1 MAASRKSN
9 NIQFHLPGAARE
21 TPTLPPALK
30 AGSRGAAPLA
40 DPFLD
45 GVVHV
50 EAAYTLSAL
59 GRDAGPTASPRV
71 ARANLVALE
80 ATDGSTVFI
89 RADKLR
95 DDLARVRPE
104 AVRDDGSIDLAALRD
119 PGATA
124 RGLTDWLWSGL
135 SVLSLTPDEITDAA
149 REKAL
154 EWLQEWLGEP
164 AEDLADAS
172 ASWLGAKALMW
183 AIENQLAGEPG
194 IYHWRDGGALSAGDR
209 CAPGDTRLGA
219 AAEGPMLLFIH
230 GTGSHTLGSF
240 KELRTPAA
248 RGDWEALARRFG
260 DRVFGFEHRTF
271 SESPIE
277 NALQLARTLPAGAR
291 LSVVTHSRGGLVGDL
306 LCLAGLGDDAIA
318 AYRHLPPPNEKES
331 ARQKRL
337 RDLVTAHD
345 QASLKALR
353 DELAAKNFQIERYV
367 RVASPARGTRLL
379 SDNLDVFLSGLLSLM
394 GKLVGAVTG
403 PAGGAVLSAFKR
415 IVLEIADKRIDA
427 RIVPGIEAMLTDA
440 PMSTLLAGAQRKQGI
455 AMGVIAGD
463 IEGGNVLQR
472 LGVMFTDW
480 MLFDRFD
487 NDLVVDTDSMYAG
500 LATRND
506 ARYVFDQG
514 ASVNHFSYFT
524 NRHTRAALRDWLT
537 ADDPATVPTFAAI
550 VRRHEPAAA
559 EARRSAASR
568 GVPAADTRPV
578 VIFLPGIMGSNLEI
592 RKAADKPGDGDRVW
606 FDFLDLAS
614 GGLPKIRID
623 KRDVH
628 EESLFDMFYGELAEF
643 LEATHRVIRFP
654 YDWRQPIQGKGDAA
668 ERLAAT
674 LEEALDEHPNQPVRL
689 LAHSMGGLVCR
700 TMIAR
705 RPDLWEALTKR
716 SGGRFVMLGTPNNGS
731 YLMVET
737 LLGKSS
743 TMRQLARLDLVH
755 GMQTVLDIVAGF
767 PGALQLLP
775 RPKFVD
781 GAPSLHDDYLVA
793 DLWPKLAA
801 ANRDRWF
808 GDGIAGHASADALAL
823 ARELWDGPL
832 TSNDAP
838 NPVERVHYVFGQSEK
853 TPCGLTDE
861 GGQLKMLGTPEGD
874 GSVSWASGRLGNLP
888 PEQSWYMPVDHGALA
903 NTEDY
908 FPAILDLL
916 QAGATTRLGRLP
928 ASRGTAAAP
937 FPYDAAPP
945 VLPTE
950 EELARSVVGSRPRR
964 RKPVTAIR
972 PLQVCVTAMDLR
984 FARQPLL
991 CGHYLGDA
999 ISGAEG
1005 TIDRYLVG
1013 GALRQRERLGVY
1025 AGDIGSSA
1033 FVLQARSNEDRLRGT
1048 GRGAVIVGLGRFGAL
1063 TAADIAETVR
1073 AGVLRFLLVAH
1084 DRQGAKRD
1092 EPAADTDLADSE
1104 LTLASLLIGFNSTTH
1119 ISVDDSIEMIV
1130 RGVLAANRQF
1140 AEAMPLTH
1148 LRIARLEFIELYLDT
1163 ALSAAR
1169 AVSALPQ
1176 RMASE
1181 LRRLEARIDAAD
1193 MLYEGEGARP
1203 RLSVSARSDYWPR
1216 LLVTAADQPENL
1228 PVAVTQPP
1236 APLTETVTGEPVAE
1250 FLKYVFLSERAR
1262 AESLVQ
1268 QRQPGLIEAL
1278 VGNAITHDQYDADLA
1293 RTLFQLMVP
1302 LDFKASAR
1310 EADQLVLVV
1319 DGYTANLPWE
1329 MLQAD
1334 DLPMVVRTA
1343 MVRQFAT
1350 ARYRRNPLSVTRKVA
1365 CVIANPSTRGFF
1377 TKFGKAPEPVPPEP
1391 DNHLPDLPGAAA
1403 EGAAVRDLLG
1413 ECGYQVNY
1421 GEGLEALEIFARLF
1435 RQPCKVL
1442 AIAGHGVFH
1451 TEARDGKARTGVVL
1465 SDGMLL
1471 TAAEVSQMEIVP
1483 ELVFLNCCHLGAMS
1497 VAPEAANRLAYSL
1510 ARELIE
1516 IGVRCVVAAGWQ
1528 VNDDAATLFA
1538 RSFFEAFVRQSQP
1551 FGKAI
1556 FTARLATWEQY
1567 PLCNTWGAYQ
1577 AYGDPQYMLDP
1588 PTDDMK
1594 ESVPTGFISPIELV
1608 DMLGALRTD
1617 LGYDRRSVAAVE
1629 RQLAAVFGHVPP
1641 AWQNLPE
1648 VQAAVGSIYAELGSE
1663 GFEHA
1668 CVAYARALAA
1678 QDLAGRVPVRII
1690 EQLANLEARRG
1701 EAIGDI
1707 KLIDSAIGRL
1717 QALIALATSHTC
1729 TGESA
1734 PVRNMERYAVLGS
1747 ALKRKAAVVALTGS
1761 WADVRPIL
1769 EEARNAYAS
1778 AECPSDQ
1785 PDFDPYP
1792 MINRLQLD
1800 WLLLEA
1806 DDPARH
1812 DQVARQADACAR
1824 VARRLFAQSG
1834 DFFNAVKPADAELTA
1849 RLFDGLDSEDGPHLA
1864 SLYDDAIAQI
1874 PRSRRKYDSVV
1885 RQIVLLARFTRL
1897 RAQAGDAHR
1906 AEILD
1911 DLAGA
1916 LADS

>member
-1 MAASRKSN
+1 MPASRKSN

-21 TPTLPPALK
+21 APALPPALK

-45 GVVHV
+45 GVVRV
-50 EAAYTLSAL
+50 EAAYTLSAP

-71 ARANLVALE
+71 ARGNLVALE
-80 ATDGSTVFI
+80 TADGSTVFM

-95 DDLARVRPE
+95 EDLARVRPE
-104 AVRDDGSIDLAALRD
+104 AIRDDGSIDLAALRD
-119 PGATA
+119 PGAAA
-124 RGLTDWLWSGL
+124 RGVSDWLWSGL
-135 SVLSLTPDEITDAA
+135 SVLSLTPDAITEAA

-164 AEDLADAS
+164 ADELADAG

-194 IYHWRDGGALSAGDR
+194 VYHWRDGGALTAGDR
-209 CAPGDTRLGA
+209 CAADDARLATA
-219 AAEGPMLLFIH
+219 ADGPMLLFIH

-240 KELRTPAA
+240 KELRAPSASS
-248 RGDWEALARRFG
+248 DWEPLARRFG

-306 LCLAGLGDDAIA
+306 LCLAGLADDAIA
-318 AYRHLPPPNEKES
+318 AYRHQAPPNEKES
-331 ARQKRL
+331 AREKRL
-337 RDLVTAHD
+337 RDLVSAHD
-345 QASLKALR
+345 QESLKALR
-353 DELAAKNFQIERYV
+353 DELATKNFQIERYV
-367 RVASPARGTRLL
+367 RVACPARGTRLL

-427 RIVPGIEAMLTDA
+427 RIVPGIEAMLTDG

-455 AMGVIAGD
+455 AMGVISGD
-463 IEGGNVLQR
+463 IEGGNVLKR

-480 MLFDRFD
+480 MLFDHFD

-506 ARYVFDQG
+506 TRYVFDQD

-537 ADDPATVPTFAAI
+537 VDDPATVPTFAPI
-550 VRRHEPAAA
+550 IRLHEPAAA
-559 EARRSAASR
+559 AARREAASR
-568 GVPAADTRPV
+568 GVPAPDTRPV
-578 VIFLPGIMGSNLEI
+578 VIFLPGIMGSHLEL
-592 RKAADKPGDGDRVW
+592 RKNSDKPGDGDRVW

-614 GGLPKIRID
+614 GGLPEIRID
-623 KRDVH
+623 KPDVH
-628 EESLFDMFYGELAEF
+628 EESLFDMFYGDLTVF

-654 YDWRQPIQGKGDAA
+654 YDWRLPVHTKGGTAD
-668 ERLAAT
+668 RLAAM
-674 LEEALDEHPNQPVRL
+674 LEKALADNPNQPVRL

-705 RPDLWEALTKR
+705 RPDLWEALVKR
-716 SGGRFVMLGTPNNGS
+716 AGGRFVMLGTPNNGS
-731 YLMVET
+731 YLMVEA
-737 LLGKSS
+737 LLGKSD
-743 TMRQLARLDLVH
+743 TMRQLARLDLAH
-755 GMQTVLDIVAGF
+755 GMQAVLDVVAGF

-781 GAPSLHDDYLVA
+781 GTPSLHDDYLVA
-793 DLWPKLAA
+793 DLWPQLAA
-801 ANRDRWF
+801 QNRDRWF
-808 GDGIAGHASADALAL
+808 GDGIAGQASADGLAL
-823 ARELWDGPL
+823 ARELWDGAL
-832 TSNDAP
+832 SSNDAP
-838 NPVERVHYVFGQSEK
+838 NPVERVHYVFGQAEK
-853 TPCGLTDE
+853 TPCGLVEE

-874 GSVSWASGRLGNLP
+874 GSVSWASGRLANLP

-903 NTEDY
+903 DTDDY

-916 QAGATTRLGRLP
+916 QTGTTTRLGRLP
-928 ASRGTAAAP
+928 ASRGAAAAP
-937 FPYDAAPP
+937 LPYDAPPP

-964 RKPVTAIR
+964 RKPVTAVR

-1025 AGDIGSSA
+1025 AGEIGSSA
-1033 FVLQARSNEDRLRGT
+1033 FVLQARGNEDRLRGT

-1063 TAADIAETVR
+1063 SAADIAETVR
-1073 AGVLRFLLVAH
+1073 AGVLRFLLLAH
-1084 DRQGAKRD
+1084 DRQGARRD
-1092 EPAADTDLADSE
+1092 EPTDVAPADSE

-1148 LRIARLEFIELYLDT
+1148 LRVARLEFIELYLDT
-1163 ALSAAR
+1163 ALTAAR
-1169 AVSALPQ
+1169 AVTALPQ

-1181 LRRLEARIDAAD
+1181 LRRLEARIQAAD
-1193 MLYEGEGARP
+1193 VLYEGEGARP
-1203 RLSVSARSDYWPR
+1203 RLAASARSDYWPR
-1216 LLVTAADQPENL
+1216 LLVTAADQPESL
-1228 PVAVTQPP
+1228 PSGEATLPP
-1236 APLTETVTGEPVAE
+1236 APLKETTKGEPVAE

-1262 AESLVQ
+1262 AESVVQ

-1278 VGNAITHDQYDADLA
+1278 VGNAITHDQYDADLS

-1334 DLPMVVRTA
+1334 DLPMAVRTA

-1350 ARYRRNPLSVTRKVA
+1350 TRYRRNPLSVTRKVA
-1365 CVIANPSTRGFF
+1365 CVIANPSTRGYF
-1377 TKFGKAPEPVPPEP
+1377 TKFGKASQPIPPEA
-1391 DNHLPDLPGAAA
+1391 DNRLPDLPGAAA

-1413 ECGYQVNY
+1413 ECGYDVNY
-1421 GEGLEALEIFARLF
+1421 GEGLEALDIFARLF

-1442 AIAGHGVFH
+1442 VIAAHGVFQA
-1451 TEARDGKARTGVVL
+1451 EARDGKARTGVVL
-1465 SDGMLL
+1465 SGGMLL

-1497 VAPEAANRLAYSL
+1497 VSPETANRLAYSL

-1528 VNDDAATLFA
+1528 VNDAAATLFA
-1538 RSFFEAFVRQSQP
+1538 TRFFEAFVRQSQP
-1551 FGKAI
+1551 FGKAV

-1567 PLCNTWGAYQ
+1567 SQNNTWGAYQ

-1588 PTDDMK
+1588 PTDAK
-1594 ESVPTGFISPIELV
+1594 PSEAPTGLVSPIELV
-1608 DMLGALRTD
+1608 DFLNGMRTD
-1617 LGYDRRSVAAVE
+1617 LGYDRRSVATVDL
-1629 RQLAAVFGHVPP
+1629 QLAAIFGHVPP
-1641 AWQNLPE
+1641 AWRDLPE
-1648 VQAAVGSIYAELGSE
+1648 VQAAVGAIYAELGSE

-1668 CVAYARALAA
+1668 CTAYAHALAA
-1678 QDLAGRVPVRII
+1678 QDLSGRVPVRIV

-1707 KLIDSAIGRL
+1707 KLIEAAIRRL
-1717 QALIALATSHTC
+1717 RGLIALAATHAGAEET
-1729 TGESA
+1729 A
-1734 PVRNMERYAVLGS
+1734 PVRNMDRYAVLGS

-1761 WADVRPIL
+1761 WAEVHPIL

-1778 AECPSDQ
+1778 AECPPDQ
-1785 PDFDPYP
+1785 PGFDPYP
-1792 MINRLQLD
+1792 TINRLQLD

-1812 DQVARQADACAR
+1812 DQVARQAAACAQ

-1849 RLFDGLDSEDGPHLA
+1849 RLFDGLDSEDGQHLA

-1874 PRSRRKYDSVV
+1874 PRSRRKFDSVV

-1916 LADS
+1916 LADA